1 MINTAQLHSDL
12 ARLARETAMMSA
24 TVQALSAEELAAGS
38 LCEGWSRA
46 HVIAH
51 LASNG
56 RTLVKLID
64 WAISGEPQKLY
75 ASQEARNA
83 EIDQLAALPREEL
96 LSAFGESATY
106 FAQQCERLAGE
117 LAVEEVDLHGKIIP
131 AADIVALRIT
141 EVAIHHHDLDTAWTI
156 GEADPASQKDAIQ
169 AAVRTM
175 RAKNAPGMTL
185 LSEEGDTWVVGDGS
199 LTVRANRAG
208 LVEWLARGNTRNI
221 KADGPI
227 PGLPTW

>member
-1 MINTAQLHSDL
+1 MIDIATLHSDL
-12 ARLARETAMMSA
+12 SRLGRETATMSS
-24 TVQALSAEELAAGS
+24 TVQSLSAEELAAAS

-46 HVIAH
+46 QVIAH

-64 WAISGEPQKLY
+64 WVTSGEPQQLY

-96 LSAFGESATY
+96 LAAFDESATY
-106 FAQQCERLAGE
+106 FAQQSERLSGE
-117 LAVEEVDLHGKIIP
+117 LAIQEVDLHGKVIP
-131 AADIVALRIT
+131 ATALVALRIC
-141 EVAIHHHDLDTAWTI
+141 EIVIHHHDLDTAWTI
-156 GEADPASQKDAIQ
+156 AQAEPDSLEDSVK

-175 RAKNAPGMTL
+175 RFKNAPGMTL
-185 LSEEGDTWVVGDGS
+185 LSEEGDQWVIGDGS
-199 LTVRANRAG
+199 LTVRADRAA
-208 LVEWLARGNTRNI
+208 LVDWLARGNARDI

-227 PGLPTW
+227 PQLPTW

>member
-12 ARLARETAMMSA
+12 SRLARETAMMSA

-141 EVAIHHHDLDTAWTI
+141 EVAIHHHDLDTSWTI

-185 LSEEGDTWVVGDGS
+185 LSEEGDTWGVGDGS